1 MGAFINVLVVQNRSG
16 EAVRNALETLGDNPA
31 WNLIPGQCRYQER
44 GGGVSVLLS
53 DMCSGYDAMTQEL
66 SKELACPV
74 MLCYIYDGD
83 FWGYFFFDSGE
94 HLDAFM
100 PMPYYF
106 EEMPEEALQETLEEM
121 LTDLDGLLNDFN
133 RELTDYLS
141 EWEFDEEE
149 YYQIEKR
156 LDLINHLK
164 AKYGNSVEAIQK
176 YQEKQEQRLKKL
188 QSYEEYKQALEQK
201 LQGQKERLDQQC
213 RILTKYRREYA
224 RKLERKIQEQL
235 TDQIADAVMD
245 ILGPRAVL
253 VMIEA
258 EHMCMTMRGIKKPGS
273 RTVTIST
280 RGCAE
285 EDPELKQEFFSLVR
299 Q

>member
-16 EAVRNALETLGDNPA
+16 EAVRNALEALGDNPA

-106 EEMPEEALQETLEEM
+106 EEMPEEEQQ
-121 LTDLDGLLNDFN
+121 
-133 RELTDYLS
+133 RV
-141 EWEFDEEE
+141 
-149 YYQIEKR
+149 K
-156 LDLINHLK
+156 
-164 AKYGNSVEAIQK
+164 GNS
-176 YQEKQEQRLKKL
+176 RLI
-188 QSYEEYKQALEQK
+188 A
-201 LQGQKERLDQQC
+201 ERFNV
-213 RILTKYRREYA
+213 K
-224 RKLERKIQEQL
+224 
-235 TDQIADAVMD
+235 
-245 ILGPRAVL
+245 
-253 VMIEA
+253 
-258 EHMCMTMRGIKKPGS
+258 
-273 RTVTIST
+273 
-280 RGCAE
+280 E
-285 EDPELKQEFFSLVR
+285 EDVAQYLRLWTEQDLNGNEPGYAYPDDEFSIGEDWQMADFMR
-299 Q
+299 AIGHPYDW